1 MLSIDIMNVS
11 LTNHFESFIK
21 QLVASGRYNNSSEV
35 VRAGLRKLQESEG
48 ENFPPGSLKH
58 LYTAKRNRE
67 ESKLMRSIRV
77 LEPDEV

>member
-1 MLSIDIMNVS
+1 MNVA
-11 LTNHFESFIK
+11 LTTHFESFIR

-35 VRAGLRKLQESEG
+35 VRDALRKLQESEG

-58 LYTAKRNRE
+58 LYTSKRNRE
-67 ESKLMRSIRV
+67 ETKLVHSLRV